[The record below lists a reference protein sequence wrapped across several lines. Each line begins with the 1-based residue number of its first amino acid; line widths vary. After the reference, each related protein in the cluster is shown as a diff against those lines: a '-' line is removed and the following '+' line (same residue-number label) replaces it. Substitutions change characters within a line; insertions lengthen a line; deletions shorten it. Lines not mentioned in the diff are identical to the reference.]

1 MASLR
6 SRRTLRPVG
15 FDELGLRR
23 AISDRML
30 PFLVAAMAFLAALA
44 LAGWV
49 GAASLARHWQQG
61 AGSEVTVQVPRP
73 GEPAAQGGG
82 TRVDRALALL
92 AGAPGIASAR
102 ALSDEE
108 LGELLRPWLGSGA
121 ERLAVPLPAVI
132 AVRLA
137 DADLELGRLARRLDE
152 AAPGT
157 LVESHGVW
165 IRRLSVLARS
175 LQACAGLA
183 LLLVAA
189 VAAAVIAVATRAG
202 LAARREAI
210 EIVHGLGATDG
221 YIAARFAGRATL
233 LAATGGI
240 AGAVLALPVLLTL
253 ANLAAPFTGNRTRG
267 DVAGRRPGC
276 RAGRA
281 MAHASRHAGRGGGDR
296 LPHRPG
302 HGAPL
307 AATSAMTAAA
317 HDRGD
322 VTRSGIGIV
331 ILGGAV
337 AFGGGF
343 AWFVHLVGRPGQA
356 PAHTDGIVAFTGGPE
371 RVETALRLLAAGS
384 RRPAAAVRHRRRRR
398 TGGAGAP
405 CGGRSAAAGQPR
417 HDRPQRRHDAGQRH
431 RHR

>member
-73 GEPAAQGGG
+73 REPAAQGGG
-82 TRVDRALALL
+82 ARLDRVLALL
-92 AGAPGIASAR
+92 VGAPGIASAR

-137 DADLELGRLARRLDE
+137 DADMELGRLARRLDE

-157 LVESHGVW
+157 LVESHDVW

-202 LAARREAI
+202 LVARREAI

-221 YIAARFAGRATL
+221 YIAARFAGACDTACGNRRNCRCGA
-233 LAATGGI
+233 GP
-240 AGAVLALPVLLTL
+240 AGAAD
-253 ANLAAPFTGNRTRG
+253 AGKSGRAIHRRRG
-267 DVAGRRPGC
+267 GSDVAGRRPGC
-276 RAGRA
+276 GAGCA
-281 MAHASRHAGRGGGDR
+281 MAHASRHACCRGGDR
-296 LPHRPG
+296 LSHRPR

-307 AATSAMTAAA
+307 AAPSAMT
-317 HDRGD
+317 
-322 VTRSGIGIV
+322 
-331 ILGGAV
+331 L
-337 AFGGGF
+337 
-343 AWFVHLVGRPGQA
+343 
-356 PAHTDGIVAFTGGPE
+356 PARDH
-371 RVETALRLLAAGS
+371 
-384 RRPAAAVRHRRRRR
+384 
-398 TGGAGAP
+398 
-405 CGGRSAAAGQPR
+405 
-417 HDRPQRRHDAGQRH
+417 RH
-431 RHR
+431 RHRDRSEPR

>member
-73 GEPAAQGGG
+73 REPAAQGGG
-82 TRVDRALALL
+82 TRVDRVLALL

-137 DADLELGRLARRLDE
+137 DADLELAGLARRLDE

-253 ANLAAPFTGNRTRG
+253 ANLGRAVHRHRTGG
-267 DVAGRRPGC
+267 DVAG
-276 RAGRA
+276 
-281 MAHASRHAGRGGGDR
+281 
-296 LPHRPG
+296 
-302 HGAPL
+302 
-307 AATSAMTAAA
+307 
-317 HDRGD
+317 
-322 VTRSGIGIV
+322 
-331 ILGGAV
+331 
-337 AFGGGF
+337 
-343 AWFVHLVGRPGQA
+343 
-356 PAHTDGIVAFTGGPE
+356 
-371 RVETALRLLAAGS
+371 
-384 RRPAAAVRHRRRRR
+384 
-398 TGGAGAP
+398 
-405 CGGRSAAAGQPR
+405 
-417 HDRPQRRHDAGQRH
+417 
-431 RHR
+431 